1 MRKEF
6 YDALDTVAKA
16 QRTQTL
22 LDFVFQWDYTSIE
35 SKQSKA
41 TNLKSNSAYHQKRKA
56 FVLLSFF
63 MDEKELSVPDDLLLF
78 TTWKA
83 AFVMSAKNSIERT
96 SNIMIENGSIP
107 IEKHSKTS
115 IVKVSHLHAKFK
127 EKLNLLEAAKKK
139 TDIVTESV

>member
-6 YDALDTVAKA
+6 YDAFDTVAKA

-22 LDFVFQWDYTSIE
+22 LDFVFQWVYTSIE

-63 MDEKELSVPDDLLLF
+63 MDEKELSVPDDPLLF

-83 AFVMSAKNSIERT
+83 AFVMSANNSIERFLFSARRT
-96 SNIMIENGSIP
+96 SKHWWPTLKILSIGL
-107 IEKHSKTS
+107 
-115 IVKVSHLHAKFK
+115 VC
-127 EKLNLLEAAKKK
+127 
-139 TDIVTESV
+139 